1 MSPDARITGPVA
13 PAPGVLAWAGPG
25 LLATGLDALALWA
38 LVAWRNHPSIL
49 PIVAASHVLA
59 ILVAGFPAGAPG
71 SQRAFMAAFTLALPL
86 IGTGI
91 AVLTI
96 KTRGRGTIVQNAD
109 QKVADSDPKLPTMA
123 DIHRLTHA
131 LPACEALLTGTPDER
146 SATVA
151 MLARYPDAAAI
162 ALLRRAVA
170 RGESDVAVEAAL
182 TLEDLGARLDAHAAA
197 ARRALEEAPEFE
209 RALTDANTL
218 SDAIHSGLPEASSLP
233 MLIDVARRGFET
245 AAALRPDRLPQMA
258 WRWVRLELDAL
269 CPQAALAV
277 LDRAA
282 EMAPNPKFEGL
293 RARLLPKVA
302 RHSRSRQA
310 KVSS

>member
-1 MSPDARITGPVA
+1 
-13 PAPGVLAWAGPG
+13 
-25 LLATGLDALALWA
+25 
-38 LVAWRNHPSIL
+38 
-49 PIVAASHVLA
+49 
-59 ILVAGFPAGAPG
+59 
-71 SQRAFMAAFTLALPL
+71 MAAFTFSLPL
-86 IGTGI
+86 IGMAI
-91 AVLTI
+91 ALLTI
-96 KTRGRGTIVQNAD
+96 KTRGRGTLVQNAD
-109 QKVADSDPKLPTMA
+109 VVAAETELQLPTLA

-131 LPACEALLTGTPDER
+131 LPACEALLSGTPDER

-162 ALLRRAVA
+162 SLLRRAVA

-182 TLEDLGARLDAHAAA
+182 TLEDLGAKLDAHAAA
-197 ARRALEEAPEFE
+197 TRRALEESPDFE
-209 RALTDANTL
+209 RALNDANEL
-218 SDAIHSGLPEASSLP
+218 SDAIHAGLPEPSSLP

-245 AAALRPDRLPQMA
+245 AAALRPDQLPTMA

-282 EMAPNPKFEGL
+282 ELQPNPRFDGL

-302 RHSRSRQA
+302 RHSRSRPA
-310 KVSS
+310 KVVS

>member
-1 MSPDARITGPVA
+1 MAEPDAPV
-13 PAPGVLAWAGPG
+13 PGQLAWAGPG
-25 LLATGLDALALWA
+25 LLATGLDAFALWA
-38 LVAWRNHPSIL
+38 LMSARNHPSAL
-49 PIVAASHVLA
+49 AIVVASHVLA
-59 ILVAGFPAGAPG
+59 VVAAGFPAGAPG
-71 SQRAFMAAFTLALPL
+71 SQRAFMAAFTFALPL
-86 IGTGI
+86 VGTGV
-91 AVLTI
+91 AVLAI
-96 KTRGRGTIVQNAD
+96 KTRGRGTIVQNVDVDAGTGEL
-109 QKVADSDPKLPTMA
+109 QLPTMA

-197 ARRALEEAPEFE
+197 ARRALEEAPDFE
-209 RALTDANTL
+209 RAVSDANTL

-233 MLIDVARRGFET
+233 TLIEVARRGYET
-245 AAALRPDRLPQMA
+245 AVALRPECLPKLA

-269 CPQAALAV
+269 SPQAALAV

-282 EMAPNPKFEGL
+282 EMAPNPRFEGL

-302 RHSRSRQA
+302 RETRGRPAPQA

>member
-13 PAPGVLAWAGPG
+13 PVPGLLAWAAPG
-25 LLATGLDALALWA
+25 LLATTLDAFALWA
-38 LVAWRNHPSIL
+38 LVSWRDHPSVL

-59 ILVAGFPAGAPG
+59 VVVAGFPAGAPG

-96 KTRGRGTIVQNAD
+96 KTRGRGTIIQNAD
-109 QKVADSDPKLPTMA
+109 QKVADAEPKLPTMA

-146 SATVA
+146 SATVS

-209 RALTDANTL
+209 RALNDANTL

-245 AAALRPDRLPQMA
+245 AVALRPERLPQMA

-282 EMAPNPKFEGL
+282 AMAPNPKFEGL

>member
-1 MSPDARITGPVA
+1 MPV
-13 PAPGVLAWAGPG
+13 PGLLAWAGPG
-25 LLATGLDALALWA
+25 ILATGLDAFALWA
-38 LVAWRNHPSIL
+38 LVSWRSHPSVL

-59 ILVAGFPAGAPG
+59 VVVAGLPVGAPG

-86 IGTGI
+86 IGTGV

-109 QKVADSDPKLPTMA
+109 AKVDDAELKLPTLA

-131 LPACEALLTGTPDER
+131 LPACEALLSGTPDER
-146 SATVA
+146 SATVS
-151 MLARYPDAAAI
+151 MLARYPDAPAI

-197 ARRALEEAPEFE
+197 ARRALEEEPDFE

-233 MLIDVARRGFET
+233 NLIDVARRGFET
-245 AAALRPDRLPQMA
+245 ASALKPERLPQMA

-269 CPQAALAV
+269 CPQAALTV

-282 EMAPNPKFEGL
+282 EVAPNPRFEGL

-302 RHSRSRQA
+302 RQTRGRHAQS